1 MRRLVGGGA
10 ASKQDEGPF
19 ALSTGQAATTQT
31 AVASRVLIILAQ
43 QKGEQMT
50 PAPATERITPGE
62 KGSALW
68 EGVPT
73 SQHWV
78 AYVGLLFLSAGTLC
92 GSQDAPP
99 AVLTV
104 YMRDAGECS
113 SRLLSE
119 MQAEAGG
126 IMRPAGIR
134 LVWRHFHHAQC
145 AEPVPAL
152 VVLTLEGA
160 CRSEG
165 RCRAAGPLAPLG
177 WTHSTDG
184 EILPFCVVDCD
195 RVRHVVDPNIRHLP
209 VETREF
215 LYGKALGRVVA
226 HELYH
231 IIANTTGHATEGLAK
246 PLLTASELV
255 WGLCRFGKVEVDSL
269 RRAAMRAFR
278 MVEQSSAMHQRADVQ
293 GQQESGVNEDA
304 SQEEVLGKT
313 GIAAADVT
321 PVQAP
326 HPKE

>member
-1 MRRLVGGGA
+1 
-10 ASKQDEGPF
+10 
-19 ALSTGQAATTQT
+19 
-31 AVASRVLIILAQ
+31 
-43 QKGEQMT
+43 MT
-50 PAPATERITPGE
+50 PALATERVTPGE
-62 KGSALW
+62 KDSAMW
-68 EGVPT
+68 GGVPP

-78 AYVGLLFLSAGTLC
+78 AYVGLLFLTAGMLF
-92 GSQDAPP
+92 GSQGAPP

-126 IMRPAGIR
+126 IMRPAGII
-134 LVWRHFHHAQC
+134 LVWRHFHHARC

-165 RCRAAGPLAPLG
+165 RCRAAGPSAPLG
-177 WTHSTDG
+177 WTHRTDG

-195 RVRHVVDPNIRHLP
+195 RVRQVVDPNIRYLP
-209 VETREF
+209 VETRDF

-231 IIANTTGHATEGLAK
+231 IVANTAGHATDGLAK

-255 WGLCRFGKVEVDSL
+255 SGLCRFGKVEVDLL

-278 MVEQSSAMHQRADVQ
+278 VAEQRSATQQRADGHEQ
-293 GQQESGVNEDA
+293 TERG
-304 SQEEVLGKT
+304 GK
-313 GIAAADVT
+313 
-321 PVQAP
+321 
-326 HPKE
+326 